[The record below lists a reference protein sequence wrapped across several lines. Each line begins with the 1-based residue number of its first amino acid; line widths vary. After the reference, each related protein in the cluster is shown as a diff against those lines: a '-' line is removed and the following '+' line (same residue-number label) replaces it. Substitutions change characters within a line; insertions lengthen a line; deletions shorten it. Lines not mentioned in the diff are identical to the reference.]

1 MKPSLQ
7 RALPVLLLLGAAV
20 AAAAQ
25 ERAPGAPD
33 ADRAPEER
41 RDGEPQDREK
51 PTISDLTDPMRTL
64 RPATGSTRKAT
75 AADDL
80 LRLVP
85 GRGGDV
91 LAGLVESEQD
101 LSPDLRLLLD
111 FLRDPTNDA
120 RQRAVAA
127 PPAEMK
133 PFLLFNTAGIPLW
146 GEQEQRDAF
155 GRITSMA
162 DALGNRTHFRYD
174 ARGLAG
180 VEAEPIGPLNLRWGD
195 SGRLVQENP
204 QRGGL
209 EERPIFDNVP
219 QEFRAARA
227 PFLTASPYSLVTEQ
241 RVHPDGGHSFTVYDL
256 MGRPVYTYDAR
267 GNLTLNR
274 YGPGGQL
281 MGTYDAQGRLTLYG
295 HDALG
300 RRNFA
305 VDSQGNRI
313 LVDHDRQGSGVLGTA
328 DGEAVKVGGSY
339 VPARPV
345 DPVEGTAPAGAT
357 RPRSQPAR
365 TGD

>member
-1 MKPSLQ
+1 MKRSLQ
-7 RALPVLLLLGAAV
+7 RCCTVLLLLGAAV
-20 AAAAQ
+20 AAAQ
-25 ERAPGAPD
+25 ERTPATPE
-33 ADRAPEER
+33 ADRPPGEQQ
-41 RDGEPQDREK
+41 DGVPQDQDK
-51 PTISDLTDPMRTL
+51 PSISDLTDPMRTL
-64 RPATGSTRKAT
+64 RPATGPTRKAT

-85 GRGGDV
+85 GLGGDV
-91 LAGLVESEQD
+91 LAGLVESEKD

-111 FLRDPTNDA
+111 FLRDPANDA
-120 RQRAVAA
+120 RQRAVAV

-133 PFLLFNTAGIPLW
+133 PFLLFSTAGIPAW
-146 GEQEQRDAF
+146 GEQEQRDQF

-174 ARGLAG
+174 AHGLAG
-180 VEAEPIGPLNLRWGD
+180 IEAEPVGPLNLRWGD
-195 SGRLVQENP
+195 SGRLIQENP

-209 EERPIFDNVP
+209 GERPIFDNLP

-256 MGRPVYTYDAR
+256 MGRPVYTYDTR
-267 GNLTLNR
+267 GHLTLNR

-281 MGTYDAQGRLTLYG
+281 LGTYDAQGRLTLYG

-328 DGEAVKVGGSY
+328 DGEAVKFGGSS
-339 VPARPV
+339 VPSTPLGEGA
-345 DPVEGTAPAGAT
+345 GTAPRSAT
-357 RPRSQPAR
+357 TPRSQPAR
-365 TGD
+365 SGD